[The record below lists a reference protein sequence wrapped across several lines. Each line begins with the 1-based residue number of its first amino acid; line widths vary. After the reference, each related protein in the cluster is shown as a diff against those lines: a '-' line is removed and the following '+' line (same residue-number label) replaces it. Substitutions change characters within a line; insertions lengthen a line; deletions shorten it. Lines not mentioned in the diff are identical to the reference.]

1 MAAWHSQCGRY
12 MRERCKEESPP
23 AGTCGLVGNE
33 HPRQSLCPGIA
44 AVVLATAAWLVV
56 GSAFAQAP
64 GAKPRSSLGVAV
76 VALKSPYTGYKTDT
90 VGAPIISYEGRKFH
104 FRGGSFGYT
113 LLDSDSTEVSLMASP
128 YMMRFK
134 RNDSHDVQVRQLSN
148 RGFSAMAGVAV
159 RHTAP
164 WGLLQGNV
172 QAEVSGHGG
181 GIAADAK
188 YAYPLPLGRVTLVPG
203 VGLNYAGKGLND
215 YYFGVSEDEA
225 RRSGLARY
233 RAGGGVSPYADLT
246 AVMPLGPHWT
256 ATASVR
262 RTRLS
267 DAVKDSPMTTGSHMD
282 SAALSLSY
290 GF

>member
-1 MAAWHSQCGRY
+1 MHV
-12 MRERCKEESPP
+12 RCKEDSPR
-23 AGTCGLVGNE
+23 AGCCPTVANEGAQRAIGPYLV
-33 HPRQSLCPGIA
+33 
-44 AVVLATAAWLVV
+44 AVALATVAWLAT
-56 GSAFAQAP
+56 GSALAQAP

-90 VGAPIISYEGRKFH
+90 VGAPVISYEGRRFH

-113 LLDSDSTEVSLMASP
+113 LLDNDSTELSVLAAP

-134 RNDSHDVQVRQLSN
+134 HNDSDDVRLRQLSN

-164 WGLLQGNV
+164 WGLVQANV

-181 GIAADAK
+181 GVSADAK
-188 YAYPLPLGRVTLVPG
+188 YAYPLPTGRVTLVPG
-203 VGLNYAGKGLND
+203 VGVNYAGSALND
-215 YYFGVSEDEA
+215 YYFGVSEAEA

-233 RAGGGVSPYADLT
+233 RAGSGVSPYMDLT
-246 AVMPLGPHWT
+246 AVMPLGAHWT

-262 RTRLS
+262 RSILS
-267 DAVKDSPMTTGSHMD
+267 TAVEDSPMTSGKHMD

>member
-1 MAAWHSQCGRY
+1 MAGGRQ
-12 MRERCKEESPP
+12 RIR
-23 AGTCGLVGNE
+23 AGTG
-33 HPRQSLCPGIA
+33 RQAAQQPGR
-44 AVVLATAAWLVV
+44 
-56 GSAFAQAP
+56 GGGGP
-64 GAKPRSSLGVAV
+64 E
-76 VALKSPYTGYKTDT
+76 VALYRLQDRHR
-90 VGAPIISYEGRKFH
+90 GAPIISYEGRKFH
-104 FRGGSFGYT
+104 FRGGSFGYK

-134 RNDSHDVQVRQLSN
+134 RKDSHDPQLRQLSN

-181 GIAADAK
+181 GVAADAK
-188 YAYPLPLGRVTLVPG
+188 YAYPLPMGRVTLVPG

-233 RAGGGVSPYADLT
+233 RA
-246 AVMPLGPHWT
+246 
-256 ATASVR
+256 
-262 RTRLS
+262 
-267 DAVKDSPMTTGSHMD
+267 
-282 SAALSLSY
+282 AA
-290 GF
+290 GCRPTPT

>member
-1 MAAWHSQCGRY
+1 

-23 AGTCGLVGNE
+23 AGNGRVVHHCARHALGPQV
-33 HPRQSLCPGIA
+33 A
-44 AVVLATAAWLVV
+44 AVLVATAAWLVA
-56 GSAFAQAP
+56 GSALAQAP

-90 VGAPIISYEGRKFH
+90 VGAPIISYEGARFH
-104 FRGGSFGYT
+104 FRGGSVGYK
-113 LLDSDSTEVSLMASP
+113 LLDNASTEVSVLVSP

-134 RNDSHDVQVRQLSN
+134 RRDSDDPQLRQLSN
-148 RGFSAMAGVAV
+148 RGFSAMAGMAV

-188 YAYPLPLGRVTLVPG
+188 YAYPVPMGRVTLVPG

-233 RAGGGVSPYADLT
+233 RAGSGVSPYMDLT

-256 ATASVR
+256 ATASLR

-267 DAVKDSPMTTGSHMD
+267 DAVKDSPMTTGEHMD
-282 SAALSLSY
+282 SAAVSLSY